1 MRARR
6 SEKRIVPSD
15 GPRSRVVIRATRRG
29 AADLLFLAPVLI
41 VLALFLGYPL
51 IYGLDLS
58 LHRTTGFEVIGPIT
72 LENYVRALAGD
83 SIFQRGLA
91 NTLVFTGAAVVL
103 QLGLGLLL
111 AHLVLR
117 VRRGR
122 AILQLAFIAPFVL
135 ATVAVGAVWKFVY
148 APFFGVIPALG
159 SAVGVD
165 ATTVAPLADPATALW
180 AILVAFLWRFAGF
193 AMVVYAAA
201 IQAIPRELYEV
212 AYLEGA
218 GPGARLRRITWPLL
232 WPQTFALVLLTTI
245 ATLRIFDMV
254 WIMTA
259 GGPAHATE
267 TVATLVYTTAFRS
280 VDIGSAQAMA
290 MILMG
295 VILALAVV
303 EYRLINPRTEAASA

>member
-1 MRARR
+1 M
-6 SEKRIVPSD
+6 
-15 GPRSRVVIRATRRG
+15 IRATRRR
-29 AADLLFLAPVLI
+29 AADFAFVAPVLI

-51 IYGLDLS
+51 IYGIDLS
-58 LHRTTGFEVIGPIT
+58 LHRTIGFEVTGPVT
-72 LENYVRALAGD
+72 LENYVQAIAGD
-83 SIFQRGLA
+83 SVFRRGLA
-91 NTLVFTGAAVVL
+91 NTLVFTVAAVVL
-103 QLGLGLLL
+103 QVGVGLLL
-111 AHLVLR
+111 AHLVLG

-122 AILQLAFIAPFVL
+122 AILQLAFVAPFVL

-148 APFFGVIPALG
+148 APFFGVIPGLA
-159 SAVGVD
+159 SAVGLD
-165 ATTVAPLADPATALW
+165 AATVAPLADPTTALW

-201 IQAIPRELYEV
+201 IQGIPRELYEV
-212 AYLEGA
+212 ADLEGA
-218 GPGARLRRITWPLL
+218 GRGARLRRITWPLL

-290 MILMG
+290 MILMAI
-295 VILALAVV
+295 ILAMAVI
-303 EYRLINPRTEAASA
+303 EYRLLNPRTEAAAA